1 MLKIEKEEVSQIRL
15 IEELLSDLKT
25 SDFNFFIKKTPVDFL
40 NLLKDLLT
48 KKQNLYEKRYS
59 SNRKDVNPSFSYN
72 SFRSIQIIYNLSK
85 KEFEIADSYN
95 KKINNVGPFLKDDAS
110 SQIDRLLVYEFCLE
124 QLVRSIKK
132 EELDL
137 IFESGEDANSTA
149 SNYSDQFYLQF
160 VSPNGFE
167 LFLDVLVKKS
177 YNSLKRSFLKLM
189 KGELG
194 NESGIPFYL
203 NEKSF
208 YSYLTTFSYY
218 KGKIMIGKK
227 TLYDFQKEYSN
238 KNLQSFVNYCKR
250 YLTEIDID
258 NLSENRIL
266 QHFSVFGTAETIEFL
281 KSRLTSLMNE
291 FKKNQEP
298 EYYRK
303 IENSLLN
310 SILSIAQ
317 ASLYKEEGEEGIDKR
332 SETDFYQFCYNLLL
346 ELQTSYYNYDTEFEN
361 FIYRNNFEQNQF
373 FTSIKNKKSIVLQ
386 YKSTVLYKSSVEKLK
401 ELGYNVA
408 CRILAPNLTLNQLQ
422 SRIVN
427 CEELLKLDVKFFK
440 EELDFLESSLKLN
453 GLTCDNKTLILPILN
468 KMKKSSI

>member
-1 MLKIEKEEVSQIRL
+1 MIKIEKEEISQIRL

-25 SDFNFFIKKTPVDFL
+25 SDFNFFIKKTPVNFL

-48 KKQNLYEKRYS
+48 KKQYLYEKRYS
-59 SNRKDVNPSFSYN
+59 SNRKGVNPSFSYN
-72 SFRSIQIIYNLSK
+72 SSRSIQIIYNLSK

-95 KKINNVGPFLKDDAS
+95 KKVNNVGPFLKDDAS
-110 SQIDRLLVYEFCLE
+110 TQIDRLLVYEFCLE
-124 QLVRSIKK
+124 QLVRSITK

-137 IFESGEDANSTA
+137 IFESGEDANSTI
-149 SNYSDQFYLQF
+149 SNYSNQFYLQF

-167 LFLDVLVKKS
+167 LFLDILVKKS

-218 KGKIMIGKK
+218 KGKIMIGKQ

-258 NLSENRIL
+258 NLSESRIL
-266 QHFSVFGTAETIEFL
+266 QHFSVFGTDETIEFL

-291 FKKNQEP
+291 FKK
-298 EYYRK
+298 
-303 IENSLLN
+303 
-310 SILSIAQ
+310 
-317 ASLYKEEGEEGIDKR
+317 
-332 SETDFYQFCYNLLL
+332 
-346 ELQTSYYNYDTEFEN
+346 
-361 FIYRNNFEQNQF
+361 
-373 FTSIKNKKSIVLQ
+373 IKNQNII
-386 YKSTVLYKSSVEKLK
+386 EK
-401 ELGYNVA
+401 
-408 CRILAPNLTLNQLQ
+408 
-422 SRIVN
+422 
-427 CEELLKLDVKFFK
+427 
-440 EELDFLESSLKLN
+440 
-453 GLTCDNKTLILPILN
+453 
-468 KMKKSSI
+468 

>member
-1 MLKIEKEEVSQIRL
+1 
-15 IEELLSDLKT
+15 
-25 SDFNFFIKKTPVDFL
+25 
-40 NLLKDLLT
+40 
-48 KKQNLYEKRYS
+48 
-59 SNRKDVNPSFSYN
+59 
-72 SFRSIQIIYNLSK
+72 
-85 KEFEIADSYN
+85 
-95 KKINNVGPFLKDDAS
+95 
-110 SQIDRLLVYEFCLE
+110 
-124 QLVRSIKK
+124 
-132 EELDL
+132 
-137 IFESGEDANSTA
+137 
-149 SNYSDQFYLQF
+149 
-160 VSPNGFE
+160 
-167 LFLDVLVKKS
+167 
-177 YNSLKRSFLKLM
+177 
-189 KGELG
+189 
-194 NESGIPFYL
+194 
-203 NEKSF
+203 
-208 YSYLTTFSYY
+208 
-218 KGKIMIGKK
+218 MIGKQ

-258 NLSENRIL
+258 NLSESRIL
-266 QHFSVFGTAETIEFL
+266 QHFSVFGTDETIEFL

-386 YKSTVLYKSSVEKLK
+386 YKSTILYKSSVEKLK

-422 SRIVN
+422 SRIIN
-427 CEELLKLDVKFFK
+427 SEELLKLDVKFFK

-453 GLTCDNKTLILPILN
+453 GLTCDNKTVILPILN

>member
-40 NLLKDLLT
+40 DLLKDLLT

-59 SNRKDVNPSFSYN
+59 SNRTNGNPSFSYN

-95 KKINNVGPFLKDDAS
+95 KKVNNVGPFLKDDAS

-137 IFESGEDANSTA
+137 IFESGEDANSTT

-258 NLSENRIL
+258 NLSESKIF
-266 QHFSVFGTAETIEFL
+266 QHFSVFGKNETIEFL
-281 KSRLTSLMNE
+281 KLRLTSLMDE
-291 FKKNQEP
+291 LKKNPKP
-298 EYYRK
+298 EYYKK
-303 IENSLLN
+303 IEYPLLN
-310 SILSIAQ
+310 SILSVAQ
-317 ASLYKEEGEEGIDKR
+317 VSLYKEEGEEAINKK
-332 SETDFYQFCYNLLL
+332 SEADFYQFCYNLLL
-346 ELQTSYYNYDTEFEN
+346 ELQSSYYNYDTEFEN
-361 FIYRNNFEQNQF
+361 FIYKNNFEQNKF
-373 FTSIKNKKSIVLQ
+373 FTSIENKKSIVLQ
-386 YKSTVLYKSSVEKLK
+386 YKSTVLYKSSVENLK
-401 ELGYNVA
+401 GLGYNVA

-453 GLTCDNKTLILPILN
+453 GLTCNNKTVILPILN